1 VGGAEH
7 AGAAGDEEETAPKAL
22 GGEETTSK
30 AWGGEE
36 TGAQVASCGESER
49 ARVASRVEPERA
61 TGSTSAGYATERSDG
76 ITKRETRC

>member
-7 AGAAGDEEETAPKAL
+7 AGAGGEEETAPKAL

-36 TGAQVASCGESER
+36 TGAQVASRGESER

-61 TGSTSAGYATERSDG
+61 TGSTSAGYTTERSDR
-76 ITKRETRC
+76 ITKREM